1 MGYYMRFVG
10 TDDEPF
16 STKNMQEAFSAAGSG
31 YDVQVDETAGTILHQ
46 GATIAHV
53 EINTPG
59 DGMFDEERE
68 ELIEFAAEAGGD
80 SSART
85 RVVTTLRR
93 ATFLVAAQVLFGT
106 GDTDATL
113 GRLDPLWAWLFRH
126 RHGLL
131 QADGEGYY
139 DAEGLILEVE

>member
-10 TDDEPF
+10 TDEPL
-16 STKNMQEAFSAAGSG
+16 SSKGMQEVFRAAGAG
-31 YDVQVDETAGTILHQ
+31 YDVQVDATAGTIVHE

-53 EINTPG
+53 EINIPG
-59 DGMFDEERE
+59 DGLFDGERE
-68 ELIEFAAEAGGD
+68 ELIEFAAEAKGS

-85 RVVTTLRR
+85 RVLTTLRS
-93 ATFLVAAQVLFGT
+93 ATYLVAAQVLFGS
-106 GDTDATL
+106 GDTEATL
-113 GRLDPLWAWLFRH
+113 RRLDPLWSWLFRH

-139 DAEGLILEVE
+139 DANGLILELK